1 MFHTNNSI
9 EPALCSTTSTKT
21 TGGGFEDALHYVLS
35 CQVSHWQTI
44 FAGVEEVYHPIHHYT
59 LRDLIIHHVLDYP
72 DTLTEV
78 CHKAEKEAQL
88 RHSVARL
95 QEGWETRQVSIQQS
109 PLEWCQFAFP
119 NTQDVTEGKSGEK
132 ITFVTSAGTLPCLPS
147 THLLTVTNTSELCGL
162 AEEDLVQLQILLG
175 SPYLG
180 LLKGRA
186 DHWQSILRQLLEVLS
201 LISTCQQKVSAVHI
215 TCD

>member
-1 MFHTNNSI
+1 M
-9 EPALCSTTSTKT
+9 
-21 TGGGFEDALHYVLS
+21 
-35 CQVSHWQTI
+35 SHWHTI
-44 FAGVEEVYHPIHHYT
+44 FAGAEEVYHPGHHYT

-72 DTLTEV
+72 DTLTEI

-88 RHSVARL
+88 RHSVTRL
-95 QEGWETRQVSIQQS
+95 QEGWETRQVSVLQS
-109 PLEWCQFAFP
+109 PLEWYQFAFP
-119 NTQDVTEGKSGEK
+119 NTQDVSEGKSKSGEK

-147 THLLTVTNTSELCGL
+147 THLLTVINTNELCEL

-180 LLKGRA
+180 QLKGRA

-201 LISTCQQKVSAVHI
+201 LISTCQQKVSTVQ
-215 TCD
+215 